1 MADNYF
7 DQFDEDIPSG
17 SFSRFADETTSNY
30 FDQFDEDLDTVS
42 SGRFKKAEDYSAVR
56 SGAVDFVESAIGA
69 GDELDAIVRLMG
81 GQAKTWEDAITAS
94 RSELTAFQE
103 ENPTTSNILSGA
115 GLVSGLFIPGAGVAK
130 IAQTGSS
137 LSRAAKVGGLGA
149 AEGAAYG
156 FLSGEGED
164 RATSAATGALVGGS
178 VGGLVGKYLTKN
190 ADDVAE
196 KLLEDVD
203 SIIYKSK
210 GTHIGGD
217 EGFVDVGRASTP
229 SLPGS
234 AVDTSVAKR
243 KVKDITED
251 AADLTEPNAPSG
263 VAGNIFLTT
272 KEWIVKNVGSRAA
285 RLAEDAE
292 TMARHEQREIEET
305 FDTVL
310 KPVADVFENNRALK
324 AIALRMNDNIKKER
338 RATWGDLF
346 QAAKT
351 PKEKEAMELLQEQLT
366 VLKGLDFVKFG
377 DSDYIPTKAISK
389 IKGQVGSVDQ
399 YNNPLLAV
407 KEMAEDIAVARSLI
421 YRFDVDVNKIRKVSD
436 SGGDSRIEA
445 VIDAIGK
452 KAKKEGASS
461 DVADNLTN
469 GLRSQFI
476 ASRAGGNVAGAVI
489 RRTVSGALLA
499 NPLNALLNVAE
510 GITAPIYQNG
520 VKAWAQTVPKAI
532 LSTFNQKFGIE
543 DSNWLSNRQIGL
555 DKEYM
560 GELANAGEKAFRE
573 AAEGQRFVW
582 NRGVVRGLDKLSQ
595 GLYKLSG
602 VSTVNRM
609 GQEML
614 TNSAI
619 QRGINLAK
627 KGDLD
632 KLRKHDGMRGLTE
645 SEFKSTVNALKNE
658 QYSNPWVLNFAGAS
672 LNKWQPVSAS
682 AMPKAF
688 HDNPNGRMAYSML
701 SYMNK
706 QMNSI
711 RTDIGLN
718 IERAGRLGL
727 NTKEGAD
734 AAKAAMLNAAKYAG
748 LFGAFAGVW
757 DDGRKV
763 LDQSNEKYLEDLLTP
778 EGISKAFLNQI
789 ASNMTS
795 GIVNIRSEEFGGKP
809 VELRPAPISAV
820 SNILSGAATTGERLL
835 TGEDDALSPL
845 LKAGQTYAP
854 GVANVD
860 RVLRAATGERLF
872 EKLGLTD

>member
-1 MADNYF
+1 M
-7 DQFDEDIPSG
+7 
-17 SFSRFADETTSNY
+17 
-30 FDQFDEDLDTVS
+30 L
-42 SGRFKKAEDYSAVR
+42 
-56 SGAVDFVESAIGA
+56 
-69 GDELDAIVRLMG
+69 
-81 GQAKTWEDAITAS
+81 
-94 RSELTAFQE
+94 
-103 ENPTTSNILSGA
+103 
-115 GLVSGLFIPGAGVAK
+115 
-130 IAQTGSS
+130 
-137 LSRAAKVGGLGA
+137 
-149 AEGAAYG
+149 
-156 FLSGEGED
+156 
-164 RATSAATGALVGGS
+164 
-178 VGGLVGKYLTKN
+178 
-190 ADDVAE
+190 
-196 KLLEDVD
+196 
-203 SIIYKSK
+203 
-210 GTHIGGD
+210 
-217 EGFVDVGRASTP
+217 
-229 SLPGS
+229 
-234 AVDTSVAKR
+234 
-243 KVKDITED
+243 
-251 AADLTEPNAPSG
+251 
-263 VAGNIFLTT
+263 
-272 KEWIVKNVGSRAA
+272 
-285 RLAEDAE
+285 
-292 TMARHEQREIEET
+292 
-305 FDTVL
+305 
-310 KPVADVFENNRALK
+310 
-324 AIALRMNDNIKKER
+324 
-338 RATWGDLF
+338 
-346 QAAKT
+346 
-351 PKEKEAMELLQEQLT
+351 
-366 VLKGLDFVKFG
+366 
-377 DSDYIPTKAISK
+377 
-389 IKGQVGSVDQ
+389 
-399 YNNPLLAV
+399 
-407 KEMAEDIAVARSLI
+407 
-421 YRFDVDVNKIRKVSD
+421 
-436 SGGDSRIEA
+436 
-445 VIDAIGK
+445 
-452 KAKKEGASS
+452 
-461 DVADNLTN
+461 
-469 GLRSQFI
+469 
-476 ASRAGGNVAGAVI
+476 
-489 RRTVSGALLA
+489 
-499 NPLNALLNVAE
+499 
-510 GITAPIYQNG
+510 
-520 VKAWAQTVPKAI
+520 
-532 LSTFNQKFGIE
+532 
-543 DSNWLSNRQIGL
+543 
-555 DKEYM
+555 
-560 GELANAGEKAFRE
+560 
-573 AAEGQRFVW
+573 